1 MLQILYLDK
10 YIAVC
15 HKPSGLLCEGDG
27 GDSLPALLRT
37 ELALR
42 GVHEPKVFT
51 VHRLDRETE
60 GIVVYALSS
69 EAAARLSAQI
79 SEGKWKK
86 IYNAWLWGSPM
97 LDSANL
103 RDLLYYDRKHSK
115 SYVVDRERKG
125 VKAASLD
132 YRVLKRSE
140 DGKRTLVEIELH
152 TGRTHQI
159 RVQFASRGL
168 SLCGDRRYGAPAES
182 GNRLALAAVE
192 LSILHPYTNEKMEF
206 NIESDIIKIGSSL

>member
-1 MLQILYLDK
+1 MLQILHLDK

-15 HKPSGLLCEGDG
+15 HKPAGLLCEGDG
-27 GDSLPALLRT
+27 QASLPALLRD
-37 ELALR
+37 ELSTR
-42 GVHEPKVFT
+42 GIKDPKVFT

-69 EAAARLSAQI
+69 SSAAILSAQI
-79 SEGKWKK
+79 TEGKWKK
-86 IYNAWLWGSPM
+86 IYNAWLWGSPE
-97 LDSANL
+97 LDSENL
-103 RDLLYYDRKHSK
+103 RDLLYYDRKRSK

-125 VKAASLD
+125 VKSASLD
-132 YRVLKRSE
+132 YRVIKRSA
-140 DGKRTLVEIELH
+140 DKKRTLVEIELH

-168 SLCGDRRYGAPAES
+168 PLCGDRRYGAPAES

-192 LSILHPYTNEKMEF
+192 LSFIHPHSEEEMTF
-206 NIESDIIKIGSSL
+206 SIESDIIKKCGL